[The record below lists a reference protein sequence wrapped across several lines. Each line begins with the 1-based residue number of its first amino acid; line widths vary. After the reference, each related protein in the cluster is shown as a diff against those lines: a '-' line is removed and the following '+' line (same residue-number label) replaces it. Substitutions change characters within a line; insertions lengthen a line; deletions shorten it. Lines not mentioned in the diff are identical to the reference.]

1 METET
6 ETETKMSKDRDVYGE
21 VIQPE
26 TSEVQIPYYNIEENK
41 VIWRSDKSASIH
53 EVIHNDEGSPVRTGR
68 VDMILYPYAFFS
80 PDKEASENYSESGTY
95 EYTVNQELKM
105 ICFSDGTNQK
115 HIYDIAN
122 NINISDLNL
131 RNINLN
137 EDQSKVLNQLL
148 DDNKTVGDLLRDNYG
163 FDKNGII
170 FGSGRHSQGT
180 PDRVVSLFLS
190 QNFAEFGFDGY
201 AANFIKKD
209 KNDSAFHAELMLF
222 NPNGLVS
229 TNAEFKQKSPELPR
243 TLKRTRNNEND
254 DENDENQDYQLTF
267 PLPIFS
273 NDEDENDDP
282 NARLY
287 TGGNLKRY
295 YISYNNAY

>member
-1 METET
+1 MET

-115 HIYDIAN
+115 HIYETAN
-122 NINISDLNL
+122 NINISDLDL
-131 RNINLN
+131 RGINLN
-137 EDQSKVLNQLL
+137 EDQSVVLQTLL
-148 DDNKTVGDLLRDNYG
+148 NENKTVIDLLRDNYG
-163 FDKNGII
+163 FDENGII
-170 FGSGRHSQGT
+170 RGSGRHSQGT
-180 PDRVVSLFLS
+180 PDRIVSLFLS
-190 QNFAEFGFDGY
+190 QNFPEFDGY

-229 TNAEFKQKSPELPR
+229 TNAQFKRKSPEQPR
-243 TLKRTRNNEND
+243 AFKRTRNDEND

-267 PLPIFS
+267 PLPNFS
-273 NDEDENDDP
+273 NDEDLNNENYDP